1 MREFLC
7 LMLGL
12 FNRNKAYS
20 IVIKAARKLSAKS
33 SFDIAPTT
41 DVADGRTCPMPTNF
55 HPAVHLSTIKTLA
68 AVPKCPTALF
78 YKHKFGLRR
87 FRQVIN
93 SLGRMKR

>member
-1 MREFLC
+1 M
-7 LMLGL
+7 
-12 FNRNKAYS
+12 

-33 SFDIAPTT
+33 SFDVVPTT
-41 DVADGRTCPMPTNF
+41 ITENTTDLAESRTCPMPTNF
-55 HPAVHLSTIKTLA
+55 HPAVHLSTSKTLA

-93 SLGRMKR
+93 TLG